1 MERGDLGIE
10 KYFSQLKTN
19 ELPKDMKPKFS
30 VGDLVKI
37 VFGSDDGISSYRLED
52 DMGLVCEVSFYEC
65 RDYGIDDY
73 EDKNPFFLIEYKILV
88 SSKADKYRYVSE
100 EHLRFIDD

>member
-37 VFGSDDGISSYRLED
+37 TDNQDGLNEELAVVIQTLPST
-52 DMGLVCEVSFYEC
+52 GEVVIHHI
-65 RDYGIDDY
+65 RDNTPWIY
-73 EDKNPFFLIEYKILV
+73 
-88 SSKADKYRYVSE
+88 YVDQLTLLSE
-100 EHLRFIDD
+100 VRK